1 MSDDPRRLL
10 ARYLAQRRT
19 LGWERLVL
27 EDRPAAELLAA
38 LRPLPPSP
46 ASAATAHPGGEPT
59 LRESLARIGSLEE
72 LAAVAVRCT
81 RCRLAATRQHV
92 VVGEGPSQALVAV
105 VGEAPGGEEDRT
117 GRPFVG
123 PAGRLLDQLLES
135 VGLPREEVYICNV
148 LKCRPPNN
156 RNPYPDEI
164 DACRPYLERQ
174 LELVAPHV
182 VLAAGTFAAQ
192 TLLGTNLPIGRLR
205 GHVHRTTRWPVV
217 PTYHPAALL
226 RNRSWIRAA
235 WEDLQRL
242 RAVLDERLADRV
254 GEG

>member
-1 MSDDPRRLL
+1 MTDDPRRLL
-10 ARYLAQRRT
+10 ARYLAQRRA

-27 EDRPAAELLAA
+27 EDRSPADLLAA
-38 LRPLPPSP
+38 LQPPPAAAPPPPSAPP
-46 ASAATAHPGGEPT
+46 AEPT
-59 LRESLARIGSLEE
+59 LRVQLAAVDSLEE
-72 LAAVAVRCT
+72 LAAIATRCT
-81 RCRLAATRQHV
+81 RCRLATGRQHV
-92 VVGEGPSQALVAV
+92 VVGEGPARAAVAV
-105 VGEAPGGEEDRT
+105 VGEAPGAEEDRT

-135 VGLPREEVYICNV
+135 VGLPRDEVYICNV

-164 DACRPYLERQ
+164 DACAPYLERQ
-174 LELVAPHV
+174 LELVGPQV
-182 VLAAGTFAAQ
+182 ILAVGTFAAQ
-192 TLLGTNLPIGRLR
+192 TLLRTTLPIGRLR
-205 GHVHRTTRWPVV
+205 GQVHRTERWLVV

-242 RAVLDERLADRV
+242 RAAVDAAAADPPP
-254 GEG
+254 EG